1 MQKLNIL
8 KKTQFRYKMAR
19 DFKKLIDKF
28 DIYFF
33 NSQSDMV
40 KTVEDYLTL
49 HPNEVNMINSSGTSD
64 SSIRSDAE
72 FYGYDKDSPL
82 SIAEQ
87 YSYDQLKMFSDMP
100 LLTEA
105 IEKFDIIKR
114 GLDLGGDFDASKMK
128 FTSLHSINRSTTR
141 RESFKKN
148 YRFAGK
154 GRQERFWPAAT
165 RVGRYS
171 ERARKDLKHLP
182 IIVSHFTPPQ

>member
-1 MQKLNIL
+1 
-8 KKTQFRYKMAR
+8 MAR
-19 DFKKLIDKF
+19 DFKKLKDKL

-105 IEKFDIIKR
+105 IEKF
-114 GLDLGGDFDASKMK
+114 LY
-128 FTSLHSINRSTTR
+128 
-141 RESFKKN
+141 
-148 YRFAGK
+148 YR
-154 GRQERFWPAAT
+154 
-165 RVGRYS
+165 
-171 ERARKDLKHLP
+171 
-182 IIVSHFTPPQ
+182 